1 MEIAVENI
9 YAVGLLFFI
18 VQRLRWFQ
26 NLIRYEIVLFRASRM
41 KNEEAYLKL
50 KSADPR
56 FAIGFG
62 EASKR

>member
-1 MEIAVENI
+1 
-9 YAVGLLFFI
+9 
-18 VQRLRWFQ
+18 
-26 NLIRYEIVLFRASRM
+26 M

-62 EASKR
+62 EASE